1 MSRPDTRGLATIKG
15 VDYVLIS
22 RPTPPAEGV
31 CKGCVAKADRKLC
44 EKLPESCA
52 KAGTIWINK
61 LNLH

>member
-22 RPTPPAEGV
+22 RPTPPSEGV
-31 CKGCVAKADRKLC
+31 CRGCVAVGNRALC
-44 EKLPESCA
+44 ESLPSSCT

-61 LNLH
+61 LNLN